1 MEDNKKMIA
10 KERGRRVRQA
20 RKAKNLT
27 SDQLSELI
35 HCSRNNL
42 LMIERGERGLTL
54 ENADLIAAACDVLP
68 DYLLLQSDYMTA
80 KKKLEKEVL
89 LLHQD
94 SVMWSRFIE
103 TIACCAGYSF
113 EKKEKWKIADI
124 GALKELAS
132 CGFVDSEG
140 VETIFNMYDVN
151 DYVDDIQAYA
161 VMRLQRMI
169 QKKGSTED
177 GKHSRKKR

>member
-68 DYLLLQSDYMTA
+68 DYLLLRSDYMTA
-80 KKKLEKEVL
+80 KEKLEKEVL

-113 EKKEKWKIADI
+113 EKKEKWKITDV

-132 CGFVDSEG
+132 CGFIDSDG
-140 VETIFNMYDVN
+140 TETTFNMYDVN
-151 DYVDDIQAYA
+151 DYVEDVQAYA

-169 QKKGSTED
+169 QKKRCSD
-177 GKHSRKKR
+177 NS